1 MPTTVGRTAEVLL
14 SQSGVTEPAEAAPP
28 STSSSRL
35 SGNRGPE
42 SLAYAVGKQADIKS
56 TDRAPDRDLFQ
67 RSTNYELNTS
77 CRRNASRQVFAHNG
91 VLRFRFGIQ

>member
-1 MPTTVGRTAEVLL
+1 MPTTVGRTDEVLL

-42 SLAYAVGKQADIKS
+42 SLAYAVGKQADTKS
-56 TDRAPDRDLFQ
+56 TDRGP
-67 RSTNYELNTS
+67 N
-77 CRRNASRQVFAHNG
+77 
-91 VLRFRFGIQ
+91 